1 VLIIFQPTFR
11 PTQAIFDG
19 SFEAESSRGKFK
31 TCSIL
36 MAQKRHCASF
46 GRRPSMGSTFPGN
59 ERLHSVQL
67 VVTTD
72 ILLRSEVQK

>member
-19 SFEAESSRGKFK
+19 TFEAESSRGRFR

-36 MAQKRHCASF
+36 MAQKRHCALF
-46 GRRPSMGSTFPGN
+46 GRRPSMGSTFLGN
-59 ERLHSVQL
+59 ERLHFVQL
-67 VVTTD
+67 VVTSD
-72 ILLRSEVQK
+72 ILLRSEGAK